1 MVSSGLDSKELKS
14 YKFPFYILVD
24 GRFGFFQQP
33 YQNRGKVTV
42 FPKGGGGG
50 GTLCQTEGSRQ
61 FLLPEY
67 CKYFA

>member
-14 YKFPFYILVD
+14 YKFAMYILVD
-24 GRFGFFQQP
+24 DRFGFFQQP
-33 YQNRGKVTV
+33 YQHRGKV
-42 FPKGGGGG
+42 KGGGGWG
-50 GTLCQTEGSRQ
+50 VTLCQTEGTRQ

>member
-14 YKFPFYILVD
+14 YKFPMYILVD
-24 GRFGFFQQP
+24 DRFGFFQQP
-33 YQNRGKVTV
+33 YQHRGKVTI
-42 FPKGGGGG
+42 FQKGGGGWV
-50 GTLCQTEGSRQ
+50 TLCQIKGTRQ